1 MTIPPRSA
9 PLIETFNTHLMA
21 DATVTALA
29 TAREQETAEILD
41 AIHRNLT
48 VVPGPLQHV
57 VVYAPRG
64 FGKSFM
70 TRLIQIETAKIAP
83 AEGRIIYVLLPEE
96 QHNLTRSPHA
106 LLTYLTA
113 KLADQRLGQN
123 RSWTEAAFRWPRPDQ
138 EAALWDGAVRDLEA
152 ELDASLDGQRGL
164 VIAAIENFDTLL
176 ATLFKADPDEQRLRK
191 WLGRAGNRLMLLATG
206 TRTAD
211 IDYERPLFQA
221 FQSVRLEP
229 WSSDDCVAY
238 FNRRRT
244 LEGKPALDGR
254 TEAKARAIADFIGG
268 NPRLAQLLGDVLE
281 TGDAMTVAGTMTALA
296 DRLADYY
303 RRRIDDLPQLAQ
315 GLVDALIRGGEPCSA
330 TELATRVGAQQS
342 DIARVMQD
350 LRQADVIRGTPAS
363 DSRET
368 MFRIVDRVFVHFY
381 RLRQGN
387 ELVRTSPLQTILE
400 FLRTFYSRE
409 EQREQAAR
417 YLEQGQPAE
426 AMVFSRLV
434 LEEER
439 PGTVS
444 AYRRDFPSRLRLYL
458 AAAPEAVPLSADE
471 IVSLLDGTQPADL
484 EAICNESS
492 ASTMLEATIR
502 GIIRA
507 QVRCRLSLLEPAEH
521 LLRTLL
527 NEAGED
533 PAAITVAAEELGE
546 FLGWE
551 HQALQ
556 DSRLAFEKCAAQ
568 CEALASPHLAIMAYL
583 ARAWCLSN
591 NKQTA
596 EQAIVSADQAAAI
609 AGESKEL
616 RAQAMAIQYKSIAL
630 ARLGR
635 QEEAI
640 VAADYAAAFA
650 GQAADVGVQATAF
663 LHKALVLDELGR
675 HEEAIVAAEQAA
687 AFAGQSAD
695 IGEQATAI
703 LHKIIN
709 LNRLK
714 RYTDAIVAAD
724 HAASLARQAADSFK
738 QALAILHKAFALCKL
753 GRHEEAIGAGDE
765 AAKLAMDSGE
775 IDSDVR
781 WVAAMAL
788 NHGSDSQRALGRLDD
803 AWRAALAASNHA
815 RAAQNLWAMRM
826 TQRAIIATAALSPR
840 PGVVPAYREWIDI
853 QDAGPEAGGPAPS
866 LWLDT
871 FLTAVM
877 RAGAWSDFDQFASEQ
892 ANWLGQHRNG
902 LLSSEI
908 GQAIAGIFRDSG
920 RAAGF
925 EAARAVLPRLGRLLN
940 AGNRGNQEPIAW
952 LQPILGAFAE
962 HCRDPGMLRD
972 VAGLLD
978 DALAPDAAQVRALL
992 QALADFDAGRG
1003 GEAGLTRID
1012 PDVATWIRRIRN
1024 IPEEKP
1030 PAPAPAK
1037 PRGKRRG

>member
-238 FNRRRT
+238 FNRRRA
-244 LEGKPALDGR
+244 LEDKPALDGR

-303 RRRIDDLPQLAQ
+303 RRRIDDLPPLAQ

-387 ELVRTSPLQTILE
+387 ELARTSPLQTILE

-417 YLEQGQPAE
+417 YLQHGQPAE

-434 LEEER
+434 REGDG
-439 PGTVS
+439 PGTAS
-444 AYRRDFPSRLRLYL
+444 GYRRGFVSRLRHYL
-458 AAAPEAVPLSADE
+458 AAAPDAVPLSADE
-471 IVSLLDGTQPADL
+471 VVALLDGDQPPDL
-484 EAICNESS
+484 EAICAEGS
-492 ASTMLEATIR
+492 AGTLLDATVR
-502 GIIRA
+502 GAIRA
-507 QVRCRLSLLEPAEH
+507 QIRCRMSLLDQADQV
-521 LLRTLL
+521 LRVVLS
-527 NEAGED
+527 EAVGN
-533 PAAITVAAEELGE
+533 PAAMTVAAGELGA

-551 HQALQ
+551 RRDRQGARAIL
-556 DSRLAFEKCAAQ
+556 EKSAAQ
-568 CEALASPHLAIMAYL
+568 CEALASRHLAVMAYL
-583 ARAWCLSN
+583 SRAWCLSD
-591 NKQTA
+591 KPQTA
-596 EQAIVSADQAAAI
+596 EHAIVSADHAAALAEQGMDI
-609 AGESKEL
+609 SGHA
-616 RAQAMAIQYKSIAL
+616 RAIRYKAFSL
-630 ARLGR
+630 CQLGR
-635 QEEAI
+635 HEEAI
-640 VAADYAAAFA
+640 AAADLAATLAEQAGDISQQIEAIGQKTFSLGQLRRHEKAIAAADLAAGLAEQAGDISQQVEAILFKAFSLAELRRHEEAIAAADFA
-650 GQAADVGVQATAF
+650 GQAGNINQQAEAIRFKAF
-663 LHKALVLDELGR
+663 SLGELGR
-675 HEEAIVAAEQAA
+675 HEEAIAVA
-687 AFAGQSAD
+687 
-695 IGEQATAI
+695 
-703 LHKIIN
+703 
-709 LNRLK
+709 
-714 RYTDAIVAAD
+714 
-724 HAASLARQAADSFK
+724 
-738 QALAILHKAFALCKL
+738 
-753 GRHEEAIGAGDE
+753 DE
-765 AAKLAMDSGE
+765 AARLATSAGDH
-775 IDSDVR
+775 R
-781 WVAAMAL
+781 NAAWAL
-788 NHGSDSQRALGRLDD
+788 IHASASHRALGRLDD
-803 AWRAALAASNHA
+803 AWNSALSAAKDASATVDFFAKRMAQHA
-815 RAAQNLWAMRM
+815 VME
-826 TQRAIIATAALSPR
+826 TAALSPR
-840 PGVVPAYREWIDI
+840 PGIVSAYREWIDLSE
-853 QDAGPEAGGPAPS
+853 ANPNARGPDPRY
-866 LWLDT
+866 WLGT
-871 FLTAVM
+871 FLAAVM
-877 RAGAWSDFDQFASEQ
+877 RARAWSDFDQFASEQ

-925 EAARAVLPRLGRLLN
+925 EAARAVLPRVGRLLK
-940 AGNRGNQEPIAW
+940 AGDRGNLEPIAW

-1003 GEAGLTRID
+1003 GEAGLTRVD